1 MSRLHSSL
9 PTKKKAPK
17 NFLKYI
23 FQLLCCVSVRTSLT
37 SCLLLFF
44 FLFSYELM
52 HSCWSPVPKCR
63 PSFQHLVGQLEAL
76 RLSLSPAPPQK
87 EPLLYVNLEGDEGE
101 PGRGGA
107 AGIGAP
113 GPEEE
118 ATPAAGAPSWS
129 VPWQRGAEDE
139 ERDWLMVGSGAAL
152 AIGGDY
158 RYIIGPC
165 GSPEEEEEVGGGGG
179 RRRGES
185 MDTLQEEVR
194 DEEDDVVIN
203 V

>member
-1 MSRLHSSL
+1 MY
-9 PTKKKAPK
+9 PP
-17 NFLKYI
+17 
-23 FQLLCCVSVRTSLT
+23 CVD
-37 SCLLLFF
+37 LLFF
-44 FLFSYELM
+44 CGVSVSYEIM

-76 RLSLSPAPPQK
+76 WLSLSPAPPLK

-107 AGIGAP
+107 AGVGAP
-113 GPEEE
+113 GLEG
-118 ATPAAGAPSWS
+118 ASAVGAPSWS
-129 VPWQRGAEDE
+129 VPWQCRAEDE
-139 ERDWLMVGSGAAL
+139 EKDWLMVGSGAAL

-165 GSPEEEEEVGGGGG
+165 GAPEEGEDEGEDEREVGGGGEG
-179 RRRGES
+179 RRGAS

-194 DEEDDVVIN
+194 DEDDDVVIN